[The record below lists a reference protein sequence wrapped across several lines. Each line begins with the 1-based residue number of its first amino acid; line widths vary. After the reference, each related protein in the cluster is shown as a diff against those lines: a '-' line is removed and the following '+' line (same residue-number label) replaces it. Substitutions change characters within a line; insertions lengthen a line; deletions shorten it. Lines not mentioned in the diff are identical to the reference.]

1 MNDPLRILLYE
12 WLNTAE
18 AKRDEALQNAFDKT
32 KKHPRNMQSIADY
45 FIEVARFTEFK
56 ELQATLFEII
66 K

>member
-1 MNDPLRILLYE
+1 MNDPFKILLYE

-32 KKHPRNMQSIADY
+32 KKEPRNMQSIADY
-45 FIEVARFTEFK
+45 FIEVARYQEFK
-56 ELQATLFEII
+56 EMQAVLYDLI